1 MPDDAV
7 LDGLVSHTLQDLIDN
22 TVTKLGNNALYGNNF
37 LVNVSLPSLTSCGIN
52 AFYNCTTLANA
63 AFSALET
70 MDSSMFYGCTNL
82 VNVSMP
88 SLKNTGSSG
97 FYGCTNLEE
106 ISLPSTV
113 TTLQASLFSGC
124 SKLERITAT
133 GLTNIGPSVF
143 ANCVGLTSLS
153 FPNVTTV
160 GKSAFSGCT
169 NLASI
174 SLPAATDVQQSA
186 FANCSALGIVQL
198 PNCTTLG
205 TYLGNG
211 LGPTGFDFTKKIT
224 IPLRAFAGSGNMQ
237 HLILRSDELCPMS
250 DVKALV
256 NTPISL
262 ECGFIYVPADLV
274 DTYKAATNWS
284 TYASQIVSISEYP
297 KTSTGSIEDDWATIL
312 ANPNYATDYSVGDT
326 KILDI
331 DGSPVL
337 MQIVAFDADTLASGG
352 GTAGITWISYGF
364 LEKRQMY
371 PSGNPTGGYANAQL
385 RTYVEDT
392 LYNKIDATVR
402 AGIKEVSKTYRV
414 KNPSDTTATLN
425 CKTWIPSAREVGF
438 TNTSFG
444 MESSGPAYTSF
455 FTNNGQRKKGPGAFG
470 LGTADYWWLRSMYY
484 SSGFSGVN
492 NHGIESCSYTPPAQ
506 LGVVLGFCTN

>member
-7 LDGLVSHTLQDLIDN
+7 LDGLVSHTSQDLIDN
-22 TVTKLGNNALYGNNF
+22 TVTKLGNYALYNNNF
-37 LVNVSLPSLTSCGIN
+37 LVNVSLPSLINCGSN
-52 AFYNCTTLANA
+52 AFYNCTALANA

-70 MDSSMFYGCTNL
+70 MGSSMFYGCTNL
-82 VNVSMP
+82 VNVSLP
-88 SLKNTGSSG
+88 SLKNLGSSG
-97 FYGCTNLEE
+97 F
-106 ISLPSTV
+106 
-113 TTLQASLFSGC
+113 QD
-124 SKLERITAT
+124 
-133 GLTNIGPSVF
+133 
-143 ANCVGLTSLS
+143 CVGLTSLS
-153 FPNVTTV
+153 FPNATLVAS
-160 GKSAFSGCT
+160 SAFNGCT
-169 NLASI
+169 NLASV
-174 SLPAATDVQQSA
+174 SLPAAEKVYDYA

-371 PSGNPTGGYANAQL
+371 PSSNPTGGYANAQL

-414 KNPSDTTATLN
+414 KVPSDTTSTLT

-438 TNTSFG
+438 TDAQS

-455 FTNNGQRKKGPGAFG
+455 FTNNGQRKKGPGTFG
-470 LGTADYWWLRSMYY
+470 LGTFDGWWLRSMRNTSYFSVVHRDGY
-484 SSGFSGVN
+484 ESASGS
-492 NHGIESCSYTPPAQ
+492 PLAQ
-506 LGVVLGFCTN
+506 LGVAFGFCTN